1 MRLAQLARK
10 VGKNQSEVIKFLED
24 NSVFVEDHSNAKVE
38 DTDVAKVMNHFAP
51 AVLAP
56 IQEPERQSQALAQ
69 EPETTLPEVI
79 NELALGD
86 QEVVEVSPDA
96 TAIEKQTEVIK
107 APKIALQ
114 GLKVIGKIDLPE
126 IKKKVTDNEDKQE
139 RQVPKEFNSKQE
151 RRTSSRQRPA
161 KNPIALQREK
171 EEQEKQKKKLEKI
184 AYLKELKTQRYLSK
198 VRRPI
203 DIYKESKQESPI
215 LQTKSVTKI
224 TKPEKKSTSIIAR
237 FIKWLLNR

>member
-10 VGKNQSEVIKFLED
+10 VGKNQSEVIKFLAD

-56 IQEPERQSQALAQ
+56 IQEPERQSQALAH
-69 EPETTLPEVI
+69 EPETTLPKVI

-86 QEVVEVSPDA
+86 QDVEEVSPDA
-96 TAIEKQTEVIK
+96 AAIEKQTEVIK

-139 RQVPKEFNSKQE
+139 RQVPKGFNQQE
-151 RRTSSRQRPA
+151 RRTSSRQGPA

-203 DIYKESKQESPI
+203 DVYKEPKEKPLIQDLKPVVKQGV
-215 LQTKSVTKI
+215 KSNFFI
-224 TKPEKKSTSIIAR
+224 TR
-237 FIKWLLNR
+237 FFNWLLNK

>member
-10 VGKNQSEVIKFLED
+10 VGKNQSEVIKFLAD

-56 IQEPERQSQALAQ
+56 IQEPERQSQALTQ

-86 QEVVEVSPDA
+86 QEVEEVSPDA
-96 TAIEKQTEVIK
+96 AAIEKQTEVIK

-139 RQVPKEFNSKQE
+139 RQVPKEFNNKQE
-151 RRTSSRQRPA
+151 RRTSSRQGPT

-203 DIYKESKQESPI
+203 DVYKEPKEKPLIQEAKVSIRPKPKSDSFFARLFGWFSK
-215 LQTKSVTKI
+215 
-224 TKPEKKSTSIIAR
+224 
-237 FIKWLLNR
+237 NR

>member
-10 VGKNQSEVIKFLED
+10 VGKSQLEVIKFLAD
-24 NSVFVEDHSNAKVE
+24 NSVLVEDHSNAKVE
-38 DTDVAKVMNHFAP
+38 DKDVAKVVNRFAP
-51 AVLAP
+51 ALLAP
-56 IQEPERQSQALAQ
+56 IQEPEKQTQSLAQ
-69 EPETTLPEVI
+69 ELEATSPKVI
-79 NELALGD
+79 NESPNSHQEMEEIAL
-86 QEVVEVSPDA
+86 DA
-96 TAIEKQTEVIK
+96 ATIEKQTEVIK

-139 RQVPKEFNSKQE
+139 RQLPKEFNNKPE
-151 RRTSSRQRPA
+151 RRASSRQGQA

-203 DIYKESKQESPI
+203 DVYKEPKEKPLIKDFKPS
-215 LQTKSVTKI
+215 TKK
-224 TKPEKKSTSIIAR
+224 ELKSNFFIAR
-237 FIKWLLNR
+237 FFRWIFNK